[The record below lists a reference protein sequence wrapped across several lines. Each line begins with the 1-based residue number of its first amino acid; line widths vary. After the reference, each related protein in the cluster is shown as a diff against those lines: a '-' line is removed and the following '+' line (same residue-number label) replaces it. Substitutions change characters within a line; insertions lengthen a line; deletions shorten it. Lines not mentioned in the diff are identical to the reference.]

1 MRVKPFVQPRRM
13 IMKRRSVLQ
22 FSAIFLAL
30 LSGAIAVLPAARA
43 DESKDTQALLEA
55 LGKSKLTLLDGV
67 RQAAKG
73 GAVAISAK
81 FELEDGKLSLS
92 VYTAGKGLSV
102 PPEQNVLQELSGSPE
117 GEKWM
122 PNVEVFKDV
131 PHVARS
137 SEQLT
142 LMALGKSSLADIIAR
157 AQRAQ
162 SGTVFSV
169 TPVIR
174 NHTAVTEVL
183 MSDNGDLKK
192 VFQPL

>member
-1 MRVKPFVQPRRM
+1 
-13 IMKRRSVLQ
+13 MKCQSGLSV
-22 FSAIFLAL
+22 SAILVVTIFGLVA
-30 LSGAIAVLPAARA
+30 AMPIARA
-43 DESKDTQALLEA
+43 EDSKGTQALLEA

-117 GEKWM
+117 GEKWA

-131 PHVARS
+131 AHVARS
-137 SEQLT
+137 SAQLT
-142 LMALGKSSLADIIAR
+142 LMALGNSSLADIIGR
-157 AQRAQ
+157 AQKAQ
-162 SGTVFSV
+162 SGT
-169 TPVIR
+169 
-174 NHTAVTEVL
+174 
-183 MSDNGDLKK
+183 
-192 VFQPL
+192 

>member
-1 MRVKPFVQPRRM
+1 MRVKPFVQRRRM

-22 FSAIFLAL
+22 FNAIFLVL

-55 LGKSKLTLLDGV
+55 LGKSKHTLSDGV

-73 GAVAISAK
+73 SAVPISAK

-102 PPEQNVLQELSGSPE
+102 APEKNVLQELSGSPE
-117 GEKWM
+117 EEKWM
-122 PNVEVFKDV
+122 PKVEVFKDV

-137 SEQLT
+137 AEQLT
-142 LMALGKSSLADIIAR
+142 LMALGRKSLVDTIA
-157 AQRAQ
+157 QVEKTQ

-169 TPVIR
+169 TPIIR
-174 NHTAVTEVL
+174 NHKPVVEVL
-183 MSDNGDLKK
+183 VADNGK
-192 VFQPL
+192 VK